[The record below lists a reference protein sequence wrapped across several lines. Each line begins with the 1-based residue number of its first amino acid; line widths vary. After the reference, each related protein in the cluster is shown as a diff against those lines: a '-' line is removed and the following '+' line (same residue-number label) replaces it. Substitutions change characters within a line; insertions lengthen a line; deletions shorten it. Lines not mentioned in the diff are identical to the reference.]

1 MKNTSIKYKCSTWV
15 NALSRRQS
23 VVLFMFSSP
32 GSVTV
37 TAGPVRTRGGSTSPA
52 SLCILMQAACGKL
65 WRGTFWTCC
74 FLFCFISW
82 CKCFY
87 LWKEKLKAN
96 SWLSC
101 VTKAAF
107 ASCVWEHDVHDAA
120 NSRHKCRC
128 LNGPQLD
135 FLTSETWLQPD
146 SWPACWTEI
155 WTQCVIFR
163 SFLVDL
169 FCFLSGE
176 DMSLW
181 RNNEVLRCARQ
192 CIL

>member
-1 MKNTSIKYKCSTWV
+1 MMTHMHHTQNIKHLMYPNEKYFNKVQVQYLSTWV
-15 NALSRRQS
+15 NALSRRPS
-23 VVLFMFSSP
+23 VVLLMFSSP

-37 TAGPVRTRGGSTSPA
+37 TAGSVRTRGGSTSPA
-52 SLCILMQAACGKL
+52 SLCILIQAARGKL

-74 FLFCFISW
+74 FVFCFISW

-107 ASCVWEHDVHDAA
+107 ACCVWEHDVHDAA
-120 NSRHKCRC
+120 NSRYKCRC

-135 FLTSETWLQPD
+135 FMNPRQKHLK
-146 SWPACWTEI
+146 
-155 WTQCVIFR
+155 TQR
-163 SFLVDL
+163 SGSSFH
-169 FCFLSGE
+169 
-176 DMSLW
+176 
-181 RNNEVLRCARQ
+181 
-192 CIL
+192 